1 MGKICHQ
8 RHQHR
13 LEWNDQ
19 QKVKQERGSLQ
30 SLLWSRV
37 SFCMRWHSEFSSDP
51 SPLVFLVLGL
61 FHRKPGKEKNNRE
74 RDTGATWQLH
84 WEIGQRTGF
93 SEAWSEQLLHAG
105 VAKRQAQISCQVSC
119 VCFSIGR
126 PQFDICWIY
135 GPTKEGSKAS
145 GKPRSTRGGFR
156 VLPSGLAAPHPCVAR
171 PGALR
176 IGGSC
181 WRIGEWKLIDI

>member
-1 MGKICHQ
+1 
-8 RHQHR
+8 
-13 LEWNDQ
+13 
-19 QKVKQERGSLQ
+19 
-30 SLLWSRV
+30 
-37 SFCMRWHSEFSSDP
+37 MRWHSEFSPAQAS
-51 SPLVFLVLGL
+51 LVFLVLGL

-74 RDTGATWQLH
+74 RDAGATWQLH
-84 WEIGQRTGF
+84 WEISQRTGF
-93 SEAWSEQLLHAG
+93 SEAWSEQLLHAC

-126 PQFDICWIY
+126 PQFDACWIY

-181 WRIGEWKLIDI
+181 WRIGEWKLIDIKLYNYNTILLNNSIIW